1 MKWLCTADS
10 EETCHYLHQSKSSEH
25 YNEVQPMVKRQLM
38 LVVYYLYPTNPL
50 WTDNYHFPGRSSGK
64 KHKIAKRLNPKLPE
78 ITVWLR
84 KSGWTFWWFSLTTKK
99 KIGFLPGKKS
109 WGNHQVGGII
119 CHIHKLPSQIA
130 DWNRRF
136 LVALWKPSFLGSML
150 SLGRVHM
157 LAFINHE
164 SFDSWISF
172 QSLTSCQHK
181 KPASQITINTKS
193 VPAPL
198 PCRTSP
204 FLAFESRAIRCSDNQ
219 GQCSR
224 HQGSVMH
231 LGEMLEMIFP
241 WKSMEWN
248 LVPLIGG
255 IGS

>member
-10 EETCHYLHQSKSSEH
+10 EETGHYLHQSKSSEH
-25 YNEVQPMVKRQLM
+25 YNKVQPMVKRQLM

-64 KHKIAKRLNPKLPE
+64 NKNTKSLSVWILNYPKSPFGWESRDEHFGDSL
-78 ITVWLR
+78 WLR
-84 KSGWTFWWFSLTTKK
+84 KK

-157 LAFINHE
+157 LAFINHD

-181 KPASQITINTKS
+181 KKKKLHPKS
-193 VPAPL
+193 PSTLNQSLLHSHAEPVPSLPL
-198 PCRTSP
+198 KVEP
-204 FLAFESRAIRCSDNQ
+204 
-219 GQCSR
+219 
-224 HQGSVMH
+224 
-231 LGEMLEMIFP
+231 
-241 WKSMEWN
+241 
-248 LVPLIGG
+248 
-255 IGS
+255 